1 MAFPITIGRSECLAV
16 VKKSLVTSETS
27 SLQLSILQLPNY
39 DFKEMVI
46 WQNNSILV
54 LLSSKVSMTN
64 EKPHC
69 IIALVDTSG
78 LEGMSFVQ
86 QNIYLDIMDVLKA
99 NSDVSFLKFFGVI
112 NF

>member
-69 IIALVDTSG
+69 IIALVDTSC

-99 NSDVSFLKFFGVI
+99 NSDVSFLKIFRVI